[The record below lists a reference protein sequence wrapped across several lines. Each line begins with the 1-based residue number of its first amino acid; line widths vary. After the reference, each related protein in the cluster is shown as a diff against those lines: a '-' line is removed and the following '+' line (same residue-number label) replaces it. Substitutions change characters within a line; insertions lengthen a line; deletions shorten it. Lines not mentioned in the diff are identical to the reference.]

1 MDSDEYENGGQ
12 EAAPIDMLAAY
23 FEAHGWSYDQ
33 VGEDE
38 IVASTQ
44 GSWAQYELRGIWRDE
59 DQVLQML
66 ALPDIRVNEDKRGA
80 IYETLGL
87 IRSEEHTSELQS
99 LRRS

>member
-1 MDSDEYENGGQ
+1 MMDRDEFENGGQ
-12 EAAPIDMLAAY
+12 EAAPIDMLAAF

-66 ALPDIRVNEDKRGA
+66 PRYLAIQTHRRHKGVEARALHWCYCTV
-80 IYETLGL
+80 
-87 IRSEEHTSELQS
+87 
-99 LRRS
+99 

>member
-1 MDSDEYENGGQ
+1 MMDSDEYENGGQ

-44 GSWAQYELRGIWRDE
+44 GPGRNMSCA
-59 DQVLQML
+59 
-66 ALPDIRVNEDKRGA
+66 ASGA
-80 IYETLGL
+80 T
-87 IRSEEHTSELQS
+87 RTRCCRCSPCPTSG
-99 LRRS
+99 